1 MSETERSE
9 LEPTGDGKN
18 PDQRN
23 AHGIVPA
30 PSSERDNRWTTFL
43 GYVVVALQ
51 WMSAGTRW
59 TSIKAM
65 DISLWMILS
74 LTENTRSVR
83 PTIRVTFSKE
93 ERTAIARSQGYRCM
107 YCGVRLRTENLQ
119 IDHMYPVSRGGYNDD
134 DNLQALCRRC
144 NIRKGNHTDEE
155 FRERYYELVGDYMEP
170 PSSTIPQRHF
180 DEIMRSTDAHEGV
193 KDANRNRWLS
203 PGQRVKGSLPIAV
216 GFWAVVFTVASAFWF
231 SSLVAQALL
240 IGVIFGAAYAV
251 GLWLR
256 ARYTGIFD
264 E

>member
-9 LEPTGDGKN
+9 IEPTGDGKN

-23 AHGIVPA
+23 TVPVPEQRGSGLA
-30 PSSERDNRWTTFL
+30 TFM
-43 GYVVVALQ
+43 GYVIVALQ
-51 WMSAGTRW
+51 YLWVGTRW
-59 TSIKAM
+59 ASIKTM
-65 DISLWMILS
+65 DISLWLILS

-93 ERTAIARSQGYRCM
+93 ERSVIARSQGYRCM

-119 IDHMYPVSRGGYNDD
+119 IDHMYPVSRGGSNEY

-170 PSSTIPQRHF
+170 PASTIPQRYF
-180 DEIMRSTDAHEGV
+180 DEIRRSTDAHEGV
-193 KDANRNRWLS
+193 KEANRNRYLT
-203 PGQRVKGSLPIAV
+203 PGQRVMRSLPIAI
-216 GFWAVVFTVASAFWF
+216 GFWTVVFTLASAFWF
-231 SSLVAQALL
+231 ESLVSQALL
-240 IGVIFGAAYAV
+240 AGLIFGVAYAG

-256 ARYTGIFD
+256 ARKTGVFD